1 MYRKVPGLAHMHSD
15 KWCNLSRGPKNS
27 ALSILLVLGN
37 IYISHQHENYGTITI
52 YEAPTRQ
59 GCHIHVRHAK
69 HPDTPGTCRNTYG
82 NCFYCHIHVRHAK
95 NPDTPGTCRNT
106 QNTYGNC
113 FYYLHKQETVYVWKT
128 PGTRMSKKQ
137 RSLYNR
143 TNLFRG
149 LNYNNLV
156 TYAFISQW
164 CRITVSFHFLAKQRL
179 VPSVW
184 VVWVCTSQNW

>member
-1 MYRKVPGLAHMHSD
+1 MTHEFCSFD
-15 KWCNLSRGPKNS
+15 S
-27 ALSILLVLGN
+27 ARPREHL
-37 IYISHQHENYGTITI
+37 HQSPTWELWYHTTI

-59 GCHIHVRHAK
+59 GCHMAHIHIRHAK
-69 HPDTPGTCRNTYG
+69 HPDTPGTWRNTYG

-95 NPDTPGTCRNT
+95 NPDTPGTRR
-106 QNTYGNC
+106 NTYGNC
-113 FYYLHKQETVYVWKT
+113 FYYLYKQETVYVWKT
-128 PGTRMSKKQ
+128 PGTRISKKQ

-143 TNLFRG
+143 TNLFQG